1 MKIREPNLVGHD
13 IRQDIAFDAITAFVQ
28 NF

>member
-1 MKIREPNLVGHD
+1 MKIRELNLVGLD

>member
-1 MKIREPNLVGHD
+1 MKIRELNLVGHD

>member
-1 MKIREPNLVGHD
+1 MKIGEPNLVGHD
-13 IRQDIAFDAITAFVQ
+13 IRQDIAFDAITASVQ